1 MYRCSRHGSQNETAM
16 LEHAAELECIRLCP
30 LDLQDHDSEQ
40 MAILDRN
47 KDVSIVSI
55 DLDRH
60 QAQFSPV
67 YKIGMQINS
76 IIWNETSNILATNS
90 ESMISIYHCPGAPFI
105 DIDLL
110 PDTIEVL
117 HLDNYD
123 GAGAAL
129 SSFHGASISI
139 KKNDGRNLK
148 FLLKQDP
155 SMLYENSKLLNWKE
169 CYRYCRYVD
178 TLHSW
183 TSLACL
189 ALKFD
194 NYEMAEYALVE
205 TRKVDKVE
213 MIKHI
218 RQLPDGEVGLSSS
231 RDVPCNL
238 MLGCKN

>member
-1 MYRCSRHGSQNETAM
+1 M
-16 LEHAAELECIRLCP
+16 
-30 LDLQDHDSEQ
+30 
-40 MAILDRN
+40 LDRN
-47 KDVSIVSI
+47 KDISIVSI
-55 DLDRH
+55 DLDQPQTH
-60 QAQFSPV
+60 FSPI
-67 YKIGMQINS
+67 YKIGMQMNS
-76 IIWNETSNILATNS
+76 IVWNEISNILVSNS
-90 ESMISIYHCPGAPFI
+90 DSMINVYHCPGAPFI

-123 GAGAAL
+123 RATATI
-129 SSFHGASISI
+129 SSFHGACICM
-139 KKNDGRNLK
+139 KNNNGENHD
-148 FLLKQDP
+148 FLLNQEP
-155 SMLYENSKLLNWKE
+155 SIFYENSKLLNWKE

-205 TRKVDKVE
+205 TKKVDKVE

-218 RQLPDGEVGLSSS
+218 RRLPDGEVGLSSL
-231 RDVPCNL
+231 PC
-238 MLGCKN
+238 